1 MAAVRYSQSSRTT
14 VNGQT
19 LHSSRTRADSLAF
32 AIKLQTKL
40 YALSFG
46 QPKGDT
52 RTLLL
57 KAAGR
62 LNIQVEKVLIGIFG
76 GGKIS
81 ETAGGFNPDFFIE
94 EPEEIKAVGVKEDE
108 EGSLVGPQQVKLA
121 GGSGIQLQRKGRQ
134 ELIQD
139 LLKDLVHLK
148 TLQPLHKKKNLL

>member
-14 VNGQT
+14 VNGKP
-19 LHSSRTRADSLAF
+19 LHSSKTRADSLTF

-81 ETAGGFNPDFFIE
+81 ETAFNFIVHDPKEIIDLFKAISESSNFF
-94 EPEEIKAVGVKEDE
+94 K
-108 EGSLVGPQQVKLA
+108 
-121 GGSGIQLQRKGRQ
+121 
-134 ELIQD
+134 
-139 LLKDLVHLK
+139 
-148 TLQPLHKKKNLL
+148 